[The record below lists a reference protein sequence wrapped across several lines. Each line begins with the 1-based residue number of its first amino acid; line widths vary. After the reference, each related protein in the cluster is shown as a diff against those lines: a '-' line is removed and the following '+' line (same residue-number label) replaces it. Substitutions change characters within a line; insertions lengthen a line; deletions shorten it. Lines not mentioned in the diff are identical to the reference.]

1 MNTFDLYQGGTT
13 DPDGRL
19 CIMNA
24 IDRKWKLANNIPLTR
39 LTDMPECT
47 SPAVARALQV
57 VNDRLAVNRKL
68 PESAAARLLAREKS
82 IMGAMRL
89 SPKGEIRI
97 AVAAARRVQHLAGD
111 PSVGE
116 ALDLVERWLV
126 GDDVSSE
133 ELLAARKRARD
144 AAHAA
149 AYAAYDAA
157 AAAAAYAAADAAYD
171 AAAAAA
177 YAAIAASYATATS
190 LEDALIEFVDDLLAA
205 HEKAAAEEGKG
216 MEMAERRAQAEA
228 VSGTSGSQQVTP

>member
-144 AAHAA
+144 AA
-149 AYAAYDAA
+149 
-157 AAAAAYAAADAAYD
+157 YAAADAAYD

-177 YAAIAASYATATS
+177 YAAAAASYATATS

>member
-144 AAHAA
+144 AA
-149 AYAAYDAA
+149 
-157 AAAAAYAAADAAYD
+157 AAAAYAAAAAS
-171 AAAAAA
+171 ASASAAA
-177 YAAIAASYATATS
+177 YAAAYAYATASAAYATADDATATS